1 MLKASI
7 QLLKKEFTLE
17 FRKKETLFGVLL
29 YIVSTVYLNYLVFN
43 QIIDDTTWNALF
55 WVILLF
61 ASVQAASRSFHSE
74 SNRQFLYYYQ
84 LCSPKSIILSK
95 VVYNMILLGA
105 LGLFNFFVYT
115 LFLGNPLENS
125 ATFILVTIL
134 GASGFA
140 AVLTMVSAIA
150 SRTSNNM
157 ALMAILSFP
166 LLMPL
171 LITLV
176 KTSTFALVGSDW
188 TDIVPYIS
196 LLGLLNLLV
205 LSLSLLLFP
214 YIWQD

>member
-125 ATFILVTIL
+125 ATFILVTVL